1 MGENEKRLNN
11 RISSKNLIS
20 YVYTDQSN
28 ETIGSGMG
36 RTLNVSESGI
46 MLETHD
52 PIDVDMNILL
62 SIGLE
67 EQLIDIH
74 GKVVRSQQD
83 DKGIFNIGIQFIDL
97 DDAARQ
103 LLSKFIEA
111 FKAE

>member
-20 YVYTDQSN
+20 YVCTDQN
-28 ETIGSGMG
+28 DETVASGMG

-52 PIDVDMNILL
+52 HIETDMNILL

-67 EQLIDIH
+67 EQLIDIK

-83 DKGIFNIGIQFIDL
+83 DNGLFNIGIQFIDL
-97 DDAARQ
+97 DDEARQ
-103 LLSKFIEA
+103 LITKFIEA
-111 FKAE
+111 FKS